1 MSKLNNLPVRPQLYW
16 AIIVAWIAVVFVSAG
31 FIYGWGQTSIEDLSV
46 VRQIL
51 LGLLVLWIIYSIKI
65 VRFDQVIG
73 LLGLEMPIKDKVG
86 PGPKLIPWP
95 LIRTI
100 TYPSNVQQKQFPGD
114 PEKVFKGDD
123 KEALPEGMVR
133 PLRVTTGKPADNQT
147 GILDIQASVEVLFYL
162 RLLIEEPLA
171 FYLKYNTVEG
181 FWVQIRDTGQKF
193 LAEKVSQTP
202 GLGALM
208 ATLPAIMKSLHEEF
222 VKVAKDGGVKI
233 IESGLDSPDLSKRLA
248 EAMRDLGVARS
259 LAQQEAVKITAEGA
273 ARAEAERMLIDET
286 QKALAN
292 AGEAA
297 QAAYIGDRV
306 LGDKT
311 TILGTE
317 GIAQAVGVLG
327 HIMKGTK

>member
-1 MSKLNNLPVRPQLYW
+1 MNELNHRPIRPWLYW
-16 AIIVAWIAVVFVSAG
+16 VIVYAWVAIILVSAG
-31 FIYGWGQTSIEDLSV
+31 IIYGWGQTSIEDLSV
-46 VRQIL
+46 TRQVL
-51 LGLLVLWIIYSIKI
+51 LGLLVLWVIYSIKI

-114 PEKVFKGDD
+114 PEVVFKGDD

-133 PLRVTTGKPADNQT
+133 PLRVTTGKPADDQK

-162 RLLIEEPLA
+162 RLRIQEPLR

-193 LAEKVSQTP
+193 LAKTVSQTK
-202 GLGALM
+202 GLGELM
-208 ATLPAIMKSLHEEF
+208 AKLPEIMESLHSEF
-222 VKVAKDGGVKI
+222 VNVATEGGVEI

-273 ARAEAERMLIDET
+273 ARAEAERMLIEET
-286 QKALAN
+286 QKALVN

-297 QAAYIGDRV
+297 QAAYIGARV

-311 TILGTE
+311 MILGTE